1 MKKGDL
7 LKVIAQKGYDVG
19 FGAKKHFATY
29 DIIEKAPGWIG
40 FASTAVGILG
50 LIFDSLSTKFISAV
64 FVIVGVSGL
73 YISFYNH
80 EKKTYDDTGTK
91 VIRLSNDLKSLYYT
105 VKNLP
110 EDSNFEPYIDQ
121 LNEIENKYYLC
132 SISKQIL
139 ASNWYAHYKFFWE
152 HQIDWIN
159 EQLHFKLF
167 RDKIPLSFMF
177 FVFLIIL
184 IFIIWLINSSLIMCF
199 QNVI

>member
-1 MKKGDL
+1 MNKNDL
-7 LKVIAQKGYDVG
+7 LKMIAQKGYDVG

-40 FASTAVGILG
+40 FASTTVGVLG
-50 LIFDSLSTKFISAV
+50 LVFDSLSTKLISAV

-80 EKKTYDDTGTK
+80 QKQTYAYTGTRI
-91 VIRLSNDLKSLYYT
+91 IRLCNELKALYYT
-105 VKNLP
+105 VKSLPDGSNL
-110 EDSNFEPYIDQ
+110 EPYINQ
-121 LNEIENKYYLC
+121 LNEIENRYYSC

-152 HQIDWIN
+152 HQIGWMD

-167 RDKIPLSFMF
+167 KDKIPLSFMLF
-177 FVFLIIL
+177 FLLVIL
-184 IFIIWLINSSLIMCF
+184 IVSVYIINCYLPFIC
-199 QNVI
+199 

>member
-1 MKKGDL
+1 MNKNDL
-7 LKVIAQKGYDVG
+7 LKMIAQKGYDVG

-40 FASTAVGILG
+40 FASTTVGVLG
-50 LIFDSLSTKFISAV
+50 LVFDSLSTKLISAV

-80 EKKTYDDTGTK
+80 QKQTYDYTGTRI
-91 VIRLSNDLKSLYYT
+91 IRLCNELKALYYT
-105 VKNLP
+105 VKSLP
-110 EDSNFEPYIDQ
+110 DDSNLEPYIDQ
-121 LNEIENKYYLC
+121 LNEIENRYYSY

-152 HQIDWIN
+152 HQIDWMD

-167 RDKIPLSFMF
+167 KDKIPLSFMLF
-177 FVFLIIL
+177 FLLVIL
-184 IFIIWLINSSLIMCF
+184 IVSVYIINCYLPFIC
-199 QNVI
+199 

>member
-1 MKKGDL
+1 MNKNDL
-7 LKVIAQKGYDVG
+7 LKMIAQKGYDVG

-40 FASTAVGILG
+40 FASTTVGVLG
-50 LIFDSLSTKFISAV
+50 LVFDSLSTKLISAV

-80 EKKTYDDTGTK
+80 EKQTYDDTGTK
-91 VIRLSNDLKSLYYT
+91 IIRLCNELKALYFTVKSL
-105 VKNLP
+105 P
-110 EDSNFEPYIDQ
+110 DNFNFQPYIDQ
-121 LNEIENKYYLC
+121 LNEIENRYYSY

-152 HQIDWIN
+152 HQIDWMD

-167 RDKIPLSFMF
+167 KDKIPLSFMLF
-177 FVFLIIL
+177 FLLFILIIL
-184 IFIIWLINSSLIMCF
+184 VYILNCYLPFIC
-199 QNVI
+199 

>member
-1 MKKGDL
+1 MNKNDF
-7 LKVIAQKGYDVG
+7 LKMIAQKGYDVG

-40 FASTAVGILG
+40 FASTTVGVLG
-50 LIFDSLSTKFISAV
+50 LVFDSLSTKLISAV

-80 EKKTYDDTGTK
+80 QKQTYDYTGTRI
-91 VIRLSNDLKSLYYT
+91 IRLCNELKALYYT
-105 VKNLP
+105 VKSLP
-110 EDSNFEPYIDQ
+110 DDSNLEPYIDQ
-121 LNEIENKYYLC
+121 LNEIENRYYSY

-152 HQIDWIN
+152 HQIDWMD

-167 RDKIPLSFMF
+167 KDKIPLSFMLF
-177 FVFLIIL
+177 FLLVIL
-184 IFIIWLINSSLIMCF
+184 IVSVYIINCYLPFIC
-199 QNVI
+199 

>member
-1 MKKGDL
+1 MNKNDL
-7 LKVIAQKGYDVG
+7 LKMIAQKGYDVG

-50 LIFDSLSTKFISAV
+50 LVFDGLSTKLISAV
-64 FVIVGVSGL
+64 FIIVGVSGL

-80 EKKTYDDTGTK
+80 EKQNYDDTGTK
-91 VIRLSNDLKSLYYT
+91 IIRLCNELKALHYT

-110 EDSNFEPYIDQ
+110 VNSNFAPYVDQ
-121 LNEIENKYYLC
+121 LNEIENRYYSC

-152 HQIDWIN
+152 HQIDWMD

-167 RDKIPLSFMF
+167 KDKIPLSFMLF
-177 FVFLIIL
+177 FLLVILIIAVY
-184 IFIIWLINSSLIMCF
+184 IVNCNSPFIC
-199 QNVI
+199 

>member
-1 MKKGDL
+1 MNKNDL
-7 LKVIAQKGYDVG
+7 LKMIAQKGYDVG

-40 FASTAVGILG
+40 FASTAVGVLG
-50 LIFDSLSTKFISAV
+50 LVFDSLSTKLISAV

-80 EKKTYDDTGTK
+80 EKQTYDDTGTK
-91 VIRLSNDLKSLYYT
+91 IIRLCNELKALYYT
-105 VKNLP
+105 VKSLP
-110 EDSNFEPYIDQ
+110 DNSSFEPYIDQ
-121 LNEIENKYYLC
+121 LNEIENRYYSY

-152 HQIDWIN
+152 HQIDWMD

-167 RDKIPLSFMF
+167 KDKIPLSFML
-177 FVFLIIL
+177 FVLLVILIIAVYIINCNL
-184 IFIIWLINSSLIMCF
+184 HFIC
-199 QNVI
+199 